1 MYNVVSQLVIVQ
13 VDNMLKTNNITCT
26 CTVCVCVSLPS
37 SVYMLIFDSV
47 IMIMIIYR
55 GHWTTAS

>member
-1 MYNVVSQLVIVQ
+1 MYLYNVVSQLVSRH
-13 VDNMLKTNNITCT
+13 MLKTSNIT

-37 SVYMLIFDSV
+37 SAYVLIFDSV

-55 GHWTTAS
+55 GHWTTAG